1 MAKMKR
7 LNNIS
12 GIGKNVGELE
22 FSDIAGRNVK
32 WNNYF
37 NKQFGI
43 FLVKLIKLIIQPQN
57 SRSTYWNK
65 RQTLYPNNNCTWVL
79 Q

>member
-32 WNNYF
+32 
-37 NKQFGI
+37 
-43 FLVKLIKLIIQPQN
+43 
-57 SRSTYWNK
+57 
-65 RQTLYPNNNCTWVL
+65 
-79 Q
+79 

>member
-1 MAKMKR
+1 MMNCYRPIRMAKMKR

-32 WNNYF
+32 
-37 NKQFGI
+37 
-43 FLVKLIKLIIQPQN
+43 
-57 SRSTYWNK
+57 
-65 RQTLYPNNNCTWVL
+65 
-79 Q
+79 